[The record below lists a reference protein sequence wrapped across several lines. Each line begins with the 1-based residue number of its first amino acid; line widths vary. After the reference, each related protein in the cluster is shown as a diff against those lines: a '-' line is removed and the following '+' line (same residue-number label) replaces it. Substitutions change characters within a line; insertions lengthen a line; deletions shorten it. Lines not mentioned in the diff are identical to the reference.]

1 MKIDHII
8 LICNGCKQE
17 RTFYPD
23 APIASV
29 EEFDVWLKTQ
39 VTQCTNVLCTAKTCD
54 VKAHL
59 MPEPGDK

>member
-17 RTFYPD
+17 RKFYPD
-23 APIASV
+23 RPIVGA
-29 EEFDVWLKTQ
+29 EELVDWLKTKP
-39 VTQCTNVLCTAKTCD
+39 TQCPNVMCTATTCD

-59 MPEPGDK
+59 MPEGEQK